1 MDFSNKY
8 IIAFTVALCFVCSM
22 AVSSLAVSLKPRI
35 QENKLL
41 DKWQNIVMVAGLWE
55 AEPGGASRPTAEEV
69 EELRGSIQAL
79 VIDRQTGAVVD
90 GLDADTFEVEDLK
103 ADPERS
109 ISIPKEYSKTQV
121 KRLAD
126 QYLVYRVDV
135 AGKECVV
142 LPVEGYGLWSTMRGF
157 LALKQDLSEVVGL
170 TFFEHGETPG
180 LGGEVDNP
188 TWKALWPGTVPYDA
202 EGDVKLSVVK
212 AGMVLDSSYQIDGL
226 SGATITSKGVDLL
239 LELWLGDAVYGPYLK
254 SLQG

>member
-8 IIAFTVALCFVCSM
+8 IVAFTIALCFVCSL
-22 AVSSLAVSLKPRI
+22 AVSFLAVSLKPRI

-55 AEPGGASRPTAEEV
+55 AQPDGDPRPSAEEV
-69 EELRGSIQAL
+69 EKLRGSIQAL
-79 VIDRQTGAVVD
+79 VIDRQTGAVVEGVD
-90 GLDADTFEVEDLK
+90 PEEFDVEDLK

-109 ISIPKEYSKTQV
+109 IAIPGEYAKTQV

-135 AGKECVV
+135 PGKECVV

-157 LALKQDLSEVVGL
+157 MALKQDLSEVVGL

-188 TWKALWPGTVPYDA
+188 RWKALWPGTEPYDE
-202 EGDVKLSVVK
+202 EGNVQLSVVK
-212 AGMVLDSSYQIDGL
+212 AGMVLDPSYQIDGL
-226 SGATITSKGVDLL
+226 SGATITSKGVDLM

-254 SLQG
+254 TLQG